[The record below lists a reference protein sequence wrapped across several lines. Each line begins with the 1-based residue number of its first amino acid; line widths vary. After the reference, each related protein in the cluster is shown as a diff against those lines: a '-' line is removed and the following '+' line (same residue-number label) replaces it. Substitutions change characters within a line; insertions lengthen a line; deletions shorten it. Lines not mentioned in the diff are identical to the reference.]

1 MPAKRVGNKD
11 KIYFWERIS
20 FRIAAGFLLPII
32 VSAYALYSV
41 STLYTEVSETKEHMQ
56 RTWNGI
62 RINES
67 KAILTITKMRMHAQA
82 YQHEASPELAHQLEA
97 EAKDFLFD
105 MNNSRHSLE
114 SLAAGNGISV
124 DTSIKKSY
132 DENSKRYEEF
142 TTRVGMLLDAT
153 RRGNTAEV
161 ATHRLEVDRLAK
173 DTEQMLARLHAQSD
187 GFEITLSSRLVDDE
201 ERTNRTLIF
210 YLIAVFVFG
219 VAAAAVVSVSI
230 TFPVKSV
237 LTRIK
242 DIATGDGDLTRRVH
256 TRAGGE
262 MTELALWLNV
272 FLDKTAGIISTIS
285 NASATVQGTTVEVG
299 RIAESMTI
307 AAAGINK
314 NMMEQ
319 SMNID
324 ECTSRVGSI
333 DDLIQNAGESTR
345 QAASLSKI
353 AMDRAL
359 QGGASVHETIEA
371 MEKIEETARKVEELV
386 SSINEIASQTN
397 LLAINAA
404 IEATKA
410 GEHGKGFA
418 VVAEEVRKLAERAR
432 KLTSEVTGLVGESS
446 GRVKAGVGLAR
457 AAGVSLDGIIKDV
470 EAVVSLIQRI
480 ASASA
485 KQTESSTVALEFMQK
500 VAEAVRLNLEEMEGV
515 TKATES
521 TANEVL
527 RLNALVGQLNE
538 VVGQF
543 RLDENLVAQN
553 SAVETETELLIAPD
567 EFATPPMGTPAPEEL
582 RVNSNVPG
590 ELSFESMMN
599 PQARGAGEVPPPF
612 TAPARVGPAIPGLP
626 PLPPG
631 ANPTVEGDE
640 DA

>member
-1 MPAKRVGNKD
+1 MREKPLSAKNK
-11 KIYFWERIS
+11 IFFWERIA
-20 FRIAAGFLLPII
+20 FRISIGFTLPIL

-41 STLYTEVSETKEHMQ
+41 SGVYTEVSETKERIQ

-62 RINES
+62 HTTNN
-67 KAILTITKMRMHAQA
+67 KALLTLTKMRMHALSFQYDRSA
-82 YQHEASPELAHQLEA
+82 DLARQLEG
-97 EAKDFLFD
+97 ETKEFIIDIG
-105 MNNSRHSLE
+105 NSRKNLE
-114 SLAAGNGISV
+114 TIASENGVQLEIQ
-124 DTSIKKSY
+124 IAKSY
-132 DENSKRYEEF
+132 SQLSDLHKEF
-142 TTRVGMLLDAT
+142 TVNVERLMKAVELQNAT
-153 RRGNTAEV
+153 EIVSGRKEV
-161 ATHRLEVDRLAK
+161 ERIAK
-173 DTEQMLARLHAQSD
+173 ESETLIARLHAQSD
-187 GFEITLSSRLVDDE
+187 RFEATLSGKIQE
-201 ERTNRTLIF
+201 EEQRSSRTLSF
-210 YLIAVFVFG
+210 YLIAVFFFG
-219 VAAAAVVSVSI
+219 MAAAAFVTVSI
-230 TFPVKSV
+230 TAPVKTV
-237 LTRIK
+237 LARIK
-242 DIATGDGDLTRRVH
+242 DIATGDGDLTRRVS
-256 TRAGGE
+256 TRSGGE
-262 MTELALWLNV
+262 MRELANWLNV
-272 FLDKTAGIISTIS
+272 FLDKTHGIISTIA
-285 NASATVQGTTVEVG
+285 NASSTVHGTTSQVG
-299 RIAESMTI
+299 AFAEKVTI
-307 AAAGINK
+307 AASGINK

-324 ECTSRVGSI
+324 ECTTRVGSI
-333 DDLIQNAGESTR
+333 DDLIQNSGESTR

-432 KLTSEVTGLVGESS
+432 KLTGEVTGLVGESS

-500 VAEAVRLNLEEMEGV
+500 VSEGVRRNLVEMEDV
-515 TKATES
+515 TKATEL
-521 TANEVL
+521 TAIEVSKL
-527 RLNALVGQLNE
+527 HALVGQLNE

-543 RLDENLVAQN
+543 RLSDDQGAEPSAPTTKVAEENSGAPAHSSAGADLV
-553 SAVETETELLIAPD
+553 
-567 EFATPPMGTPAPEEL
+567 
-582 RVNSNVPG
+582 VNPNVPG
-590 ELSFESMMN
+590 ELSFEAMMN
-599 PQARGAGEVPPPF
+599 PVPRGDRPPP
-612 TAPARVGPAIPGLP
+612 PPLPRIGSSIPGIA

-631 ANPTVEGDE
+631 AKPSDEGEE
-640 DA
+640 DAA

>member
-1 MPAKRVGNKD
+1 VRAKRVKNET
-11 KIYFWERIS
+11 KIYFWERIA
-20 FRIAAGFLLPII
+20 FRISMGFLLPVM

-41 STLYTEVSETKEHMQ
+41 SNLYAEVSESKERMQ

-62 RINES
+62 GVNDG
-67 KAILTITKMRMHAQA
+67 KATLTITKMRMHALA
-82 YQHEASPELAHQLEA
+82 YQYENSNEMARQMEA
-97 EAKDFLFD
+97 EAKDFAIDL
-105 MNNSRHSLE
+105 NSSRHALE
-114 SLAAGNGISV
+114 TLAAENGILI
-124 DTSIKKSY
+124 DTSTKKLY
-132 DENSKRYEEF
+132 DDINKHYEDF
-142 TTRVGMLLDAT
+142 SAAIGRILDAT
-153 RRGNTAEV
+153 RRQDAAGV
-161 ATHRLEVDRLAK
+161 ANNRQEMDRLAK
-173 DTEQMLARLHAQSD
+173 DTETMIARLHAQNDRLES
-187 GFEITLSSRLVDDE
+187 TLSAHIVDAE
-201 ERTNRTLIF
+201 QRAARTLTF
-210 YLIAVFVFG
+210 YLIAVFFIG
-219 VAAAAVVSVSI
+219 ISAAALVTASI
-230 TFPVKSV
+230 THPVKSV
-237 LTRIK
+237 LMRIK
-242 DIATGDGDLTRRVH
+242 DIANGDGDLTRRVT

-262 MTELALWLNV
+262 MTELANWLNV
-272 FLDKTAGIISTIS
+272 FLEKTHGIILTIA
-285 NASATVQGTTVEVG
+285 NASSTVQGTTAEVG
-299 RIAESMTI
+299 RIAEGMTV
-307 AAAGINK
+307 AASSINK

-410 GEHGKGFA
+410 GDHGKGFA

-480 ASASA
+480 ASASS

-500 VAEAVRLNLEEMEGV
+500 ISEAVRLNLSEMEGV
-515 TKATES
+515 TKATEN

-527 RLNALVGQLNE
+527 RLNSLVGQLNE

-543 RLDENLVAQN
+543 RLNESSPAPYCSEEA
-553 SAVETETELLIAPD
+553 SAREEEEEEV
-567 EFATPPMGTPAPEEL
+567 TPPMGTRAL
-582 RVNSNVPG
+582 ADVSVNSRVPG
-590 ELSFESMMN
+590 ELSFEAMMN
-599 PQARGAGEVPPPF
+599 PQTRAPGDRPPPF
-612 TAPARVGPAIPGLP
+612 PSSARMVPGLP
-626 PLPPG
+626 SLPPG
-631 ANPTVEGDE
+631 ANPAVEDDE
-640 DA
+640 EAA